1 VEFAWDPEKAESN
14 FEKHRVHF
22 ADAQTIFKDDGLQM
36 AFDETSEEEGYTAI
50 GVGSLGEISFVV
62 YTVRGE
68 TLRFISARRATRRE
82 RREYE
87 YR

>member
-1 VEFAWDPEKAESN
+1 MVFRW
-14 FEKHRVHF
+14 
-22 ADAQTIFKDDGLQM
+22 L
-36 AFDETSEEEGYTAI
+36 FDETSEEEGYTAI
-50 GVGSLGEISFVV
+50 GVGSLGEIFFVV

-87 YR
+87 YRK